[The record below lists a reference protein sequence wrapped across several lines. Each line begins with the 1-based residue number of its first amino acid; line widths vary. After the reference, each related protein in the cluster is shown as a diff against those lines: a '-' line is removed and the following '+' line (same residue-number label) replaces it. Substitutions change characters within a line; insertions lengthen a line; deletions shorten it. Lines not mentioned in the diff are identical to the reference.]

1 MILWGTS
8 SSESRPK
15 GHFPPSAWRLHW
27 LGRSETH
34 SVRVLAFK
42 PRRLNEN
49 KPLSNQRSCWDVGAS
64 EWCWFN
70 WIWKPCHQPWGS
82 IQYSVLLKWL
92 LCKGTCITLC
102 IYPVRLRARRS
113 FYVHPQMWFQ
123 PLTWLQLAQLQSLP
137 IVCLFQHMA
146 MPCPRHPLCLDASLQ
161 TESSRCS
168 EIHKRGGRGWLESE
182 VDIFD

>member
-27 LGRSETH
+27 LGRIETH

-102 IYPVRLRARRS
+102 IYPVRFTGQVCKRHSLVLLVTHWGTFWECHKATFRERDGMYGIS
-113 FYVHPQMWFQ
+113 EQ
-123 PLTWLQLAQLQSLP
+123 PYAQL
-137 IVCLFQHMA
+137 
-146 MPCPRHPLCLDASLQ
+146 
-161 TESSRCS
+161 
-168 EIHKRGGRGWLESE
+168 
-182 VDIFD
+182 